1 MCIYWLF
8 VVLLQSKSNA
18 APELDFAN
26 NRRSVE
32 FFLI

>member
-1 MCIYWLF
+1 LF

-18 APELDFAN
+18 APEVDFAN

-32 FFLI
+32 FFLV